1 LSVCL
6 GSFLLFGMFTRLV
19 HCLVL
24 MSSEQFLSIFE
35 KKVKIIHEFA
45 TGSMKH
51 AVCEKYGVAR
61 LSRMLDKKEIIL
73 RDFKDHT

>member
-1 LSVCL
+1 
-6 GSFLLFGMFTRLV
+6 
-19 HCLVL
+19 